1 MWPPIVWVATA
12 YGAGVAGGAA
22 GAWLWPGAAVAAVGG
37 AFLCRRAPAAAAL
50 ALLAAAGWLTG
61 RWLDWRAEAGCAA
74 RWSTGPR
81 TAQLL
86 LLDTVRRRG
95 DAATAVVVGEDCG
108 GRIRLR
114 WDAPEQVP
122 GGARVIVVGTWRRTL
137 RVRHARVLER
147 RGSWRGAV
155 RGRVEERLQSLMG
168 GRAGMAEA
176 LVLARA
182 GAVSTTRREE
192 FVRAGL
198 AHLLAISGLHVG
210 FLAWWVQWAARLIG
224 APPASARGAG
234 AAAALS
240 YAWLL
245 GFPAPATRASWFLV
259 LAAVARLRQ
268 RRLRPGAVLAVAALG
283 VLAVDPAAIRSIGAW
298 LSLCA
303 VAGVSWA
310 RRHVQL
316 PTPLSDTL
324 GATLFTAPIS
334 AGVFGTVA
342 PAGLV
347 ANLVAVPLAALAVPG
362 LVLALLAHAIVPT
375 VGETL
380 AAGAGVALA
389 AIDLTAR
396 LVGQIPYGHLITPSG
411 WRAAGPWVALL
422 AAAVWARWR
431 RPTVAV
437 TLRRLAAPAALAS
450 WAWLAS
456 GVALRDGGTTLAVH
470 FLEVG
475 QGDAAAIRTPR
486 GRWIL
491 IDGGPRGE
499 GGDAGRRVVVPFLRR
514 QGVTRLA
521 AIVLSHGHA
530 DHLGG
535 LPAVLEALDAER
547 VWEPGQPIGDPAY
560 LDFLAA
566 VEADGAAWHPA
577 RRGDR
582 LEVDSV
588 VLIVHHPD
596 SAWLATSLDVNENS
610 LVVELRYREFHA
622 LFAGDAGAPA
632 EWYRGP
638 SLEPVEVLKVGHH
651 GSASASSDAWL
662 VRLQPRAAVISVG
675 AGNRYGHPA
684 PEVLDRL
691 ARRGIT
697 VYRTDRDGSVVVRSD
712 GATFSVETRH
722 GHARY
727 VGHHDRA
734 IHHGAGAAPP
744 GGNG

>member
-1 MWPPIVWVATA
+1 MWPPIVWVAAA
-12 YGAGVAGGAA
+12 YGAGVAGGVAA
-22 GAWLWPGAAVAAVGG
+22 VWLWPGAAVAVVGG
-37 AFLCRRAPAAAAL
+37 ALLCRRTPAAAAI
-50 ALLAAAGWLTG
+50 ALLAATGWITG
-61 RWLDWRAEAGCAA
+61 RWLEWRADAGCVA
-74 RWSTGPR
+74 RWAPGPR
-81 TAQLL
+81 VAQLL
-86 LLDTVRRRG
+86 LLDAVANRG
-95 DAATAVVVGEDCG
+95 DVATALVVGEECG
-108 GRIRLR
+108 GRIRVR
-114 WDAPEQVP
+114 WETVGRAP
-122 GGARVIVVGTWRRTL
+122 GGARVIAVGTWRTTL

-147 RGSWRGAV
+147 HGSWRGAV
-155 RGRVEERLQSLMG
+155 RGRVEQRLQRLMG

-182 GAVSTTRREE
+182 GAVPTARREE

-210 FLAWWVQWAARLIG
+210 FLAWWVQWGARLAG
-224 APPASARGAG
+224 ARPGWARGIG

-245 GFPAPATRASWFLV
+245 GFPAPATRASWFLL

-268 RRLRPGAVLAVAALG
+268 RRLPPSAVLAVAALG

-298 LSLCA
+298 LSLSA

-310 RRHVQL
+310 RRHLRL
-316 PTPLSDTL
+316 PAALSDTL

-334 AGVFGTVA
+334 AGAFGTVA

-362 LVLALLAHAIVPT
+362 LVLALLADAIVPT

-389 AIDLTAR
+389 AMEQTAR
-396 LVGQIPYGHLITPSG
+396 LAGRLPYGHLITPAG
-411 WRAAGPWVALL
+411 WRAAVPWVVLL
-422 AAAVWARWR
+422 AAAMWARWR
-431 RPTVAV
+431 RPTAAV
-437 TLRRLAAPAALAS
+437 SLRRLAAPAALAS
-450 WAWLAS
+450 WVWLAAS
-456 GVALRDGGTTLAVH
+456 VARRDGDTALAVH

-491 IDGGPRGE
+491 LDGGPRGE

-535 LPAVLEALDAER
+535 LPAVLDALDAER
-547 VWEPGQPIGDPAY
+547 VWEPGQPIGEPAY
-560 LDFLAA
+560 LDFLGA

-610 LVVELRYREFHA
+610 LVVELRYREFRA

-662 VRLQPRAAVISVG
+662 ARLEPRAAVISVG
-675 AGNRYGHPA
+675 ARNRYGHPA
-684 PEVLDRL
+684 PAVLDRL
-691 ARRGIT
+691 ARRGIA

-712 GATFSVETRH
+712 GSTFSVETRH

-734 IHHGAGAAPP
+734 VHHGAGAAPS